1 MLGQKTGVG
10 YYRYEPGNRTP
21 LENPALAPMLEAA
34 SREKGLERQTLD
46 EQYIV
51 ERCLYALVNEGAKI
65 LEEGIAQRASD
76 IDLIYLNGYGFP
88 AWRGG
93 PMFHA
98 DSVGLAK
105 VLATVKELHAR
116 CGDWWKPAP
125 LLEKLAAE
133 GRTFS
138 GWQPAHHS
146 GEQA

>member
-1 MLGQKTGVG
+1 
-10 YYRYEPGNRTP
+10 
-21 LENPALAPMLEAA
+21 
-34 SREKGLERQTLD
+34 
-46 EQYIV
+46 
-51 ERCLYALVNEGAKI
+51 
-65 LEEGIAQRASD
+65 
-76 IDLIYLNGYGFP
+76 
-88 AWRGG
+88 
-93 PMFHA
+93 MFYA

-138 GWQPAHHS
+138 GWQPEHHS